1 MPNDN
6 SQNTDIWKIFYKAR
20 KNCVKVVKT
29 DTDIDLPISFP
40 GFI

>member
-20 KNCVKVVKT
+20 KNCVKVIKT